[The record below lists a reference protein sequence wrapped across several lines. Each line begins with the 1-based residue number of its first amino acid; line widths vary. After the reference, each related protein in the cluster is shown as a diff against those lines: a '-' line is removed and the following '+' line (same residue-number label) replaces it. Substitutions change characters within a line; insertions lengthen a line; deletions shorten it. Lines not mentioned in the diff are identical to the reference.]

1 MYSLDMRTILLL
13 LFLVF
18 PVNADQHIIEQENF
32 EAWQFACVEEQSQ
45 KICDLRELV
54 FDQNT
59 EEVVSYLSITIN
71 PDSLAQMQIAFPHAV
86 NLKNSVQLQIDEND
100 PLELNY
106 AYCNQSACFI
116 AEIIADNFINMFK
129 AGNQITLKVLL
140 LDNREATITYSV
152 TCSDTTDTYQYTAGT
167 LTATKVA
174 DNLAGAD
181 IGAADIQPGV
191 VYAIILDVHDASV
204 TATGDC
210 SATSVGL
217 LGEVNCL
224 CLN

>member
-1 MYSLDMRTILLL
+1 MRIILLL
-13 LFLVF
+13 LFFVF
-18 PVNADQHIIEQENF
+18 PVNADQHVIEQENF
-32 EAWQFACVEEQSQ
+32 EAWQFTCVEEQSQ

-86 NLKNSVQLQIDEND
+86 NLKNPVQLQIDEKD
-100 PLELNY
+100 PLELDY

-140 LDNREATITYSV
+140 LDSREATITYSL
-152 TCSDTTDTYQYTAGT
+152 SGFTAGYNK
-167 LTATKVA
+167 L
-174 DNLAGAD
+174 LS
-181 IGAADIQPGV
+181 
-191 VYAIILDVHDASV
+191 SV
-204 TATGDC
+204 
-210 SATSVGL
+210 SS
-217 LGEVNCL
+217 
-224 CLN
+224 

>member
-1 MYSLDMRTILLL
+1 MRIILLL
-13 LFLVF
+13 LFFVF
-18 PVNADQHIIEQENF
+18 PVNADQHVIEQENF
-32 EAWQFACVEEQSQ
+32 EAWQFTCVEEQSQ

-140 LDNREATITYSV
+140 LDNREATITYSLLGF
-152 TCSDTTDTYQYTAGT
+152 TAGYNK
-167 LTATKVA
+167 L
-174 DNLAGAD
+174 LS
-181 IGAADIQPGV
+181 
-191 VYAIILDVHDASV
+191 SV
-204 TATGDC
+204 
-210 SATSVGL
+210 SS
-217 LGEVNCL
+217 
-224 CLN
+224 

>member
-1 MYSLDMRTILLL
+1 MRIILLL
-13 LFLVF
+13 LFFVF
-18 PVNADQHIIEQENF
+18 PVNADQHVIEQENF
-32 EAWQFACVEEQSQ
+32 EAWQFTCVEEQSQ

-116 AEIIADNFINMFK
+116 AEIIAENFVNMFK
-129 AGNQITLKVLL
+129 AGNQLTLKILL
-140 LDNREATITYSV
+140 LDNREATITYSLAGF
-152 TCSDTTDTYQYTAGT
+152 TAGYNR
-167 LTATKVA
+167 L
-174 DNLAGAD
+174 N
-181 IGAADIQPGV
+181 
-191 VYAIILDVHDASV
+191 
-204 TATGDC
+204 
-210 SATSVGL
+210 SA
-217 LGEVNCL
+217 VNS
-224 CLN
+224 

>member
-1 MYSLDMRTILLL
+1 MYSLNVRILLL
-13 LFLVF
+13 LLFFVF
-18 PVNADQHIIEQENF
+18 PVNADQHVIEQENF

-86 NLKNSVQLQIDEND
+86 NLKSSVQLQIDEND

-140 LDNREATITYSV
+140 LDNREATITYSLLGF
-152 TCSDTTDTYQYTAGT
+152 TAGYNK
-167 LTATKVA
+167 L
-174 DNLAGAD
+174 LS
-181 IGAADIQPGV
+181 
-191 VYAIILDVHDASV
+191 SV
-204 TATGDC
+204 N
-210 SATSVGL
+210 S
-217 LGEVNCL
+217 
-224 CLN
+224 

>member
-1 MYSLDMRTILLL
+1 M
-13 LFLVF
+13 F
-18 PVNADQHIIEQENF
+18 PVNADQHVIEQENF

-71 PDSLAQMQIAFPHAV
+71 PDSLVQMQIAFPHAV
-86 NLKNSVQLQIDEND
+86 NLKNPVQLQIDEND

-140 LDNREATITYSV
+140 LDNREATITYSLLGF
-152 TCSDTTDTYQYTAGT
+152 TAGYNK
-167 LTATKVA
+167 L
-174 DNLAGAD
+174 LS
-181 IGAADIQPGV
+181 
-191 VYAIILDVHDASV
+191 SV
-204 TATGDC
+204 
-210 SATSVGL
+210 
-217 LGEVNCL
+217 NI
-224 CLN
+224 

>member
-1 MYSLDMRTILLL
+1 MRILLL
-13 LFLVF
+13 ILFFVF
-18 PVNADQHIIEQENF
+18 PVNADQHAIEQENF

-86 NLKNSVQLQIDEND
+86 NLKNPVQLQIDEND

-140 LDNREATITYSV
+140 LDNREATITYSLLGF
-152 TCSDTTDTYQYTAGT
+152 TAGYER
-167 LTATKVA
+167 LVKS
-174 DNLAGAD
+174 NF
-181 IGAADIQPGV
+181 
-191 VYAIILDVHDASV
+191 
-204 TATGDC
+204 
-210 SATSVGL
+210 
-217 LGEVNCL
+217 
-224 CLN
+224 